1 MTTISVTTSR
11 ANLYQLI
18 DETLRSHEP
27 VVIKSKRR
35 NAVLLSESDWSALVE
50 TLHLVSLPGMRQSI
64 QDGMNEQL
72 AECSPELE
80 W

>member
-1 MTTISVTTSR
+1 MTTIPVTTAR

-18 DETLRSHEP
+18 DETVRSHEP
-27 VVIKSKRR
+27 VVIKGKRG